1 MSETETEVAETVN
14 PDVLAGFENL
24 TNVISTA
31 GFSTEFGSPQYA
43 LLAKTNKAVKA
54 AWEAY
59 AAGPKARKTGGRR
72 GRPRKVVEETTETAE
87 AAE

>member
-1 MSETETEVAETVN
+1 MSETETEVTETPAVV
-14 PDVLAGFENL
+14 DDGVTAGFENL
-24 TNVISTA
+24 INLIKQA
-31 GFSTEFGSPQYA
+31 FMAAEMGSPQSNH
-43 LLAKTNKAVKA
+43 LAKTNKAVKA

-72 GRPRKVVEETTETAE
+72 GRPKKVVEEVAE